1 MSGQVVLYFDDQADA
16 LRFALAAGSVMA
28 GGEPRATDNLVQETA
43 RATRIRVDSANNASG
58 NGKSRKASP
67 PERVA

>member
-1 MSGQVVLYFDDQADA
+1 MSGQVILYFDDQADA

-28 GGEPRATDNLVQETA
+28 GDGTRATEDLAQKTA
-43 RATRIRVDSANNASG
+43 RVKRIRLDAASKGKGRQAN
-58 NGKSRKASP
+58 P

>member
-28 GGEPRATDNLVQETA
+28 GYKSPATSELVQKTA
-43 RATRIRVDSANNASG
+43 RVSRIRLNAT
-58 NGKSRKASP
+58 NTGKSKQPNP

>member
-28 GGEPRATDNLVQETA
+28 GDGSSAPTELAQKTA
-43 RATRIRVDSANNASG
+43 RVSRIRLDTSNT
-58 NGKSRKASP
+58 GKPKHPNP
-67 PERVA
+67 PERAA

>member
-1 MSGQVVLYFDDQADA
+1 MAGQVILYFDDQADA

-28 GGEPRATDNLVQETA
+28 GDGSRATDDLVQETT
-43 RATRIRVDSANNASG
+43 RVTRIRLDAANAE
-58 NGKSRKASP
+58 KSKKSSP